1 MAGRPGAD
9 LSTLLSAMRTAA
21 MPPDWWSLAACRGDD
36 IALWTPSYREATTPP
51 ELAARCSR
59 CPAILPCLAEA
70 IEDDDRCIR
79 AGTSRPERAALVR
92 GGTVVVGDLRLA
104 WRDGAVVVLDPD
116 ASVAL
121 DLSVLARLD
130 LLLARLAPAVAET
143 AATAE
148 TAGPARPARAGPLPA
163 TVDAE
168 ALRLRQA
175 GSTWR
180 QVAETLG
187 LGRESSARTA
197 AARHSARIACL
208 TAPGRSARTPSVVPD
223 RSMALDLPTLARL
236 EPLLDRLTDPAF
248 VWPAPAPM
256 DALSAARRRLRLAPT
271 PPPPRAAAPV
281 LGPPGAS
288 SVALVGNLAAS
299 GAPSA

>member
-1 MAGRPGAD
+1 MAGQPGAD
-9 LSTLLSAMRTAA
+9 LTTLYTALA
-21 MPPDWWSLAACRGDD
+21 DAYDRPSWHRLAACRGQDPVAWVPLARIKKD
-36 IALWTPSYREATTPP
+36 AHALRA
-51 ELAARCSR
+51 ACARCPVVFT
-59 CPAILPCLAEA
+59 CGTAAIA
-70 IEDDDRCIR
+70 EDDHF
-79 AGTSRPERAALVR
+79 GLR
-92 GGTVVVGDLRLA
+92 GGMTPAERRALARGRVIVLGDLSLYLDSTGQVRA
-104 WRDGAVVVLDPD
+104 LDPD
-116 ASVAL
+116 ASTAL
-121 DLSVLARLD
+121 DLSVPARLAM
-130 LLLARLAPAVAET
+130 LARLAPAVPET

-148 TAGPARPARAGPLPA
+148 TGGVARPARAGPLPA

-197 AARHSARIACL
+197 AARHSARIG
-208 TAPGRSARTPSVVPD
+208 TASDPPRGGSVL
-223 RSMALDLPTLARL
+223 ALDLPVLARL
-236 EPLLDRLTDPAF
+236 EPLLDMLTDPHFA
-248 VWPAPAPM
+248 WPAPAPM
-256 DALSAARRRLRLAPT
+256 DALSAARRRLRPPRPPLAP
-271 PPPPRAAAPV
+271 APG

>member
-197 AARHSARIACL
+197 AARHSARIG
-208 TAPGRSARTPSVVPD
+208 TASDPPRGGSVL
-223 RSMALDLPTLARL
+223 ALDLPVLARL
-236 EPLLDRLTDPAF
+236 EPLLDRLTDPAA
-248 VWPAPAPM
+248 VWPTPAPM
-256 DALSAARRRLRLAPT
+256 DALSAARRRLRLPPP
-271 PPPPRAAAPV
+271 PPPPRAAAP
-281 LGPPGAS
+281 
-288 SVALVGNLAAS
+288 ALAAPAALSGLNLAAA
-299 GAPSA
+299 GAPAS

>member
-21 MPPDWWSLAACRGDD
+21 MPPDWWSLAACRGDP

-79 AGTSRPERAALVR
+79 GGTSRPQRDRLR
-92 GGTVVVGDLRLA
+92 KGGTVVVGDLRLA

-121 DLSVLARLD
+121 DLPVLARLD
-130 LLLARLAPAVAET
+130 LLLARLAPAVAEPAET

-148 TAGPARPARAGPLPA
+148 TAARPARAGPLSA

-197 AARHSARIACL
+197 AARHSARIAS
-208 TAPGRSARTPSVVPD
+208 P
-223 RSMALDLPTLARL
+223 SMALDLSVLARL

-248 VWPAPAPM
+248 AWPAPAEM
-256 DALSAARRRLRLAPT
+256 DAESAARRRLRLLPT
-271 PPPPRAAAPV
+271 PPPPRAAAP
-281 LGPPGAS
+281 
-288 SVALVGNLAAS
+288 ALAAPAALSLAAS